1 MLPQRID
8 LDRHPA
14 WSEGVQW
21 VLPAPS
27 AAVADVP
34 VAYADGCQQT
44 TTDAAPLSCTYG
56 APGGSRTIALVG
68 DSKALQW
75 LPALDT
81 WASQHGVV
89 LVTFVKSSCPF
100 ADTLVDVS
108 GKPYPSCRDWNAAV
122 LQRLT
127 GLHPALVVTSQ
138 VRAGA
143 SPTLEG
149 ADRAPTL
156 MAEAL
161 QRTWRTLTDASIPVA
176 VVGDTP
182 QTGSN
187 VYECVAEHPDR
198 LDLCAYDRAKAV
210 AASALP
216 TQVTAVR
223 ALGGTVL
230 DAAGSAVSRG
240 ADRDLTL
247 VDLDDAVCPD
257 ATRCPPVVGNV
268 LIYRS
273 GSHLTKTYVDTLT
286 PRLGRVLDRVTTNR

>member
-1 MLPQRID
+1 M
-8 LDRHPA
+8 
-14 WSEGVQW
+14 
-21 VLPAPS
+21 
-27 AAVADVP
+27 
-34 VAYADGCQQT
+34 
-44 TTDAAPLSCTYG
+44 
-56 APGGSRTIALVG
+56 
-68 DSKALQW
+68 
-75 LPALDT
+75 
-81 WASQHGVV
+81 
-89 LVTFVKSSCPF
+89 
-100 ADTLVDVS
+100 
-108 GKPYPSCRDWNAAV
+108 
-122 LQRLT
+122 
-127 GLHPALVVTSQ
+127 TSQ
-138 VRAGA
+138 VPAGA

-149 ADRAPTL
+149 GDRAPTL

-210 AASALP
+210 AAALP